1 MTVGSDAGA
10 APAPVT
16 EPPGIHRVRDGA
28 SEDAGGSAPRARAE
42 RARRARGGRGA
53 GYWLR
58 LLAAVVISLVIL
70 FPLYWMVVV
79 ALSTRSELLGGD
91 LRLWPRSFT
100 LENFRGVFSSFP
112 IATWFGNSVAIALTV
127 ALITVTISML
137 AGYAFAQLRFRGSN
151 VLFLLAL
158 STLMLPVQVIMVPL
172 FRLVSDARLYGTY
185 WAVILPTAASAF
197 GVFLARQFILSIP
210 KDIIDAARIDGAGH
224 ARIFRSIVL
233 PLSKPL
239 LAVLFFMNL
248 LQTWNDFAWPLI
260 ALKENALYTLP
271 IGLLYL
277 QGQFGSDY
285 GGTMAFALINV
296 GPMVLLFLVFQRYF
310 VQGFARSGI
319 R

>member
-1 MTVGSDAGA
+1 MSVSTRIAANPDAG
-10 APAPVT
+10 
-16 EPPGIHRVRDGA
+16 H
-28 SEDAGGSAPRARAE
+28 PRST
-42 RARRARGGRGA
+42 RRRGRA
-53 GYWLR
+53 GYLAR
-58 LLAAVVISLVIL
+58 LALAIVIAAVII

-79 ALSTRSELLGGD
+79 ALSSRADLLSGD
-91 LRLWPRSFT
+91 LRLWPRAFT
-100 LENFRGVFSSFP
+100 TENFDRVLSSFP
-112 IATWFGNSVAIALTV
+112 VATWFGNSVAISLVV
-127 ALITVTISML
+127 ALITVTVSLL

-151 VLFLLAL
+151 WLFLLAL

-172 FRLVSDARLYGTY
+172 FRLVSNAHLYGTY

-197 GVFLARQFILSIP
+197 GVFLSRQFILAIP
-210 KDIIDAARIDGAGH
+210 RDLIDAARIDGAGQLQV
-224 ARIFRSIVL
+224 FTKIVL

-239 LAVLFFMNL
+239 IAVLFFMSL

-260 ALKENALYTLP
+260 ALKQNELFTLP

-285 GGTMAFALINV
+285 GATMAFALLNV
-296 GPMVLLFLVFQRYF
+296 GPMVVLFLVFQRYF

>member
-1 MTVGSDAGA
+1 MSAPSRSAGSTRSTAHREIPGSDAA
-10 APAPVT
+10 HPRSSRRPS
-16 EPPGIHRVRDGA
+16 RVGYV
-28 SEDAGGSAPRARAE
+28 AR
-42 RARRARGGRGA
+42 
-53 GYWLR
+53 LV
-58 LLAAVVISLVIL
+58 LAIVISAVIL

-79 ALSTRSELLGGD
+79 ALSSRADLLGGD

-100 LENFRGVFSSFP
+100 LDNFERVLSSFP
-112 IATWFGNSVAIALTV
+112 VATWFGNSVAISLVV
-127 ALITVTISML
+127 ALISVTVSLL
-137 AGYAFAQLRFRGSN
+137 AGYAFAQLRFRGSSW
-151 VLFLLAL
+151 LFLLAL

-172 FRLVSDARLYGTY
+172 FRLVSEAHLYGTY

-197 GVFLARQFILSIP
+197 GVFLSRQFILAIP
-210 KDIIDAARIDGAGH
+210 RDLIDAARIDGAGQLQV
-224 ARIFRSIVL
+224 FTKIVL

-239 LAVLFFMNL
+239 IAVLFFMSL

-260 ALKENALYTLP
+260 ALKQNELFTLP

-285 GGTMAFALINV
+285 GGTMAFALLNV
-296 GPMVLLFLVFQRYF
+296 GPMVVLFLVFQRYF